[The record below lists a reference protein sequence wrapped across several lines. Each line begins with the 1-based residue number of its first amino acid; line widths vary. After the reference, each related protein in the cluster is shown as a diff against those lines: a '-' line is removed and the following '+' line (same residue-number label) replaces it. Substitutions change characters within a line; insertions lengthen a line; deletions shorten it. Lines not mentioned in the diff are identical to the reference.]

1 MFGSHGVFRATRG
14 PASGHFDR
22 EVRENTRLDEKRRER
37 RAKKAIVVRDWNL
50 SSSSSSTS
58 SEDDEEEIV
67 PTQTMNNDDDDATPS
82 QTPEKRR
89 MSACDMSSP
98 RSLVS
103 SPREQR
109 RVEVK
114 TKIICVKCEE
124 EKEETREDVNTN
136 RRRSKRRREEEE
148 YLYNAVYEEIERQN
162 QRKNG
167 CCEMVEEQRSCYDVI
182 PVTSKECLIECS
194 LVFGNQA
201 QADFEERLVERFKT
215 KKKIKVS
222 EVDERENRYE
232 LKPLNPV
239 STKSMWREMLM
250 PSVRMAPGK
259 REELPFVVGNE
270 ARKLIAIPESETN
283 KPTARRRIG
292 QDEEYELPTKV
303 DDSVWK
309 DLPENIRNQYL
320 IQVETQKKKNRTE
333 REKEE
338 EEEAVLIVERR
349 SAPNE
354 YRSDTITTKP
364 YQTATNVHNLN
375 PSIVKEKITHALD
388 MQSKERVDGRLNAI
402 LHVIRVIRNDLRR
415 TRGREESDDF
425 SDWIQHDLVKSFPGW
440 RAKLCMAVNTDD
452 LIPV

>member
-1 MFGSHGVFRATRG
+1 MFRATRG

-67 PTQTMNNDDDDATPS
+67 PTQTMNNDDDNDATPS

-114 TKIICVKCEE
+114 TKIICVECEE
-124 EKEETREDVNTN
+124 EEEETREDVNTN
-136 RRRSKRRREEEE
+136 RHRSKRRRKEEE
-148 YLYNAVYEEIERQN
+148 YLYNAVYEEVERQN

-167 CCEMVEEQRSCYDVI
+167 CCKMVEEQRSCYDVI

-222 EVDERENRYE
+222 EVDERDNRYE

-250 PSVRMAPGK
+250 PSVRMATGK
-259 REELPFVVGNE
+259 RGELPFGNE

-415 TRGREESDDF
+415 TRGREESDGF

-440 RAKLCMAVNTDD
+440 RAKLSMAVNTDD

>member
-1 MFGSHGVFRATRG
+1 MFRATRG

-37 RAKKAIVVRDWNL
+37 RAKKANVVRDWNL
-50 SSSSSSTS
+50 SSSSSSSS
-58 SEDDEEEIV
+58 SEEDEEEIV
-67 PTQTMNNDDDDATPS
+67 PTQTMNNDEDDDDATPS

-114 TKIICVKCEE
+114 TKIICVQFEMSEE
-124 EKEETREDVNTN
+124 EETREDVNTN
-136 RRRSKRRREEEE
+136 RRRSKRRREEEQE
-148 YLYNAVYEEIERQN
+148 YLYNAVYEEVERQN

-167 CCEMVEEQRSCYDVI
+167 RCCEMVEEQRSCYDVI
-182 PVTSKECLIECS
+182 PVTSRECLIECS

-250 PSVRMAPGK
+250 PSVRMVPGK
-259 REELPFVVGNE
+259 RKELPFVVGNE

-333 REKEE
+333 REKEEE

-425 SDWIQHDLVKSFPGW
+425 SDWIQHDLVKNFPGW